1 MLLIFDLDDTLYQSF
16 ELRAARDKAV
26 VNTVKKH
33 KKLSYEKAEEL
44 LEETRK
50 KLKSDGKKY
59 TTTAVYEKLGIPVK
73 ELYNSINSI
82 DIRGYIKN
90 SRQDIELIENLSK
103 MHTIVVFSNSPKF
116 IVDQTMEHIGMAR
129 IVSRIYNAEDLGV
142 SKPDPAVFRS
152 IAQEMGFEV
161 KDCVS
166 IGDSVHKEIVPAKSA
181 GMKTVLLLA
190 KTVNVPKEEHK
201 FADFII
207 NDLKELPEVLS
218 QIT

>member
-1 MLLIFDLDDTLYQSF
+1 
-16 ELRAARDKAV
+16 
-26 VNTVKKH
+26 
-33 KKLSYEKAEEL
+33 
-44 LEETRK
+44 
-50 KLKSDGKKY
+50 
-59 TTTAVYEKLGIPVK
+59 
-73 ELYNSINSI
+73 
-82 DIRGYIKN
+82 
-90 SRQDIELIENLSK
+90 
-103 MHTIVVFSNSPKF
+103 
-116 IVDQTMEHIGMAR
+116 
-129 IVSRIYNAEDLGV
+129 
-142 SKPDPAVFRS
+142 
-152 IAQEMGFEV
+152 MGFEV